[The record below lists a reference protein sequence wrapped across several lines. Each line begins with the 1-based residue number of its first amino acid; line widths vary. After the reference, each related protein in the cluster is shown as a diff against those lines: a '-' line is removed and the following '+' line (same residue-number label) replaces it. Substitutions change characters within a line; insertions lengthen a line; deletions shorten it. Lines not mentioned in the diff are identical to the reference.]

1 MAIPPT
7 TLKSKM
13 EEAQSNINLNQW
25 KQLGYPS
32 EYAYAK
38 DLGLLNEKPKP
49 PIAASSNNAVNQAA
63 NKQLNQIS
71 YAQQLQQQVSYSYA
85 CQL

>member
-1 MAIPPT
+1 MAIPQT

-13 EEAQSNINLNQW
+13 EEAQYVNLNQW

-49 PIAASSNNAVNQAA
+49 PIAASVNQAA

-71 YAQQLQQQVSYSYA
+71 YAQQLQHQVSYSYA

>member
-1 MAIPPT
+1 MAIPQT

-13 EEAQSNINLNQW
+13 EEAQYVNLNQW

-71 YAQQLQQQVSYSYA
+71 YAQQLQHQVSYSYA